1 LSALCILVTS
11 YLCVSAPYRPV
22 VAYASFLPP
31 ASQPAGPDQVQIE
44 KLGAQINI
52 SSSDV
57 MRLSPPTGLD
67 KLCADAGCYYYR
79 KRCDGVQKY
88 CAYSYDFVAAKD
100 DIDGKIVLDLE
111 SISIAYKSAEQLKA
125 AEENVFLEFRGGA
138 QPVEIPLSKMK
149 SSALIDLPYCFRESP
164 DPNCRYLFSRFK

>member
-1 LSALCILVTS
+1 
-11 YLCVSAPYRPV
+11 VSAPYRPV

-31 ASQPAGPDQVQIE
+31 TSQPAGPDQVQIE

-79 KRCDGVQKY
+79 KRCDAAQKY
-88 CAYSYDFVAAKD
+88 CAYSYDFVAVKD

-111 SISIAYKSAEQLKA
+111 GISIVYKSAEQLKT
-125 AEENVFLEFRGGA
+125 AEENVFLEIRSGE
-138 QPVEIPLSKMK
+138 PVEIPLSRMK
-149 SSALIDLPYCFRESP
+149 SSTSSDLPYCFRESS
-164 DPNCRYLFSRFK
+164 DPNCQYMFSKFK